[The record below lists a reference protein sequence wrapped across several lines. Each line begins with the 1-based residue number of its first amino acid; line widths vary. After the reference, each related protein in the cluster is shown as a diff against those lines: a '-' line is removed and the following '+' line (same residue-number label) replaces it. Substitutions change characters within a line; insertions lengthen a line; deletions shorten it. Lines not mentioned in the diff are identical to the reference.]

1 MCQSRISDDTGIQI
15 AATSKD
21 TEAVIQHSVIRVPQQ
36 SISAISGNHTPTA
49 VAEGRE
55 DTPTEA
61 PIAPRHPYQGK
72 DHTSSRARAPA
83 PHKSVRTANKETAK
97 AERRPKQGT
106 SAHLNKAND
115 MRPQSGS
122 RGIRVHFN
130 SEALPLR
137 VDRRTVDKSAV
148 PVMDTAST
156 HLEEPESYQ
165 ERVLGHPY
173 TAPTKEHDKAP
184 GSQTM
189 LYSQSR
195 APHQNPLL
203 ESSDSEPS
211 SSSTTHDSSKLY
223 SQSSVNGDPIDSA
236 AGDRHAPIDSVG
248 DKPQERK
255 KTRIAEDSVP
265 FPSIGSTSREAVPV
279 VTVDERSSE
288 DEESLAEILVHGQRT
303 ANAEPK
309 MVPLVVMK
317 MVKRKSLDNVGGENH
332 HKRIRLHGRDPRR
345 IVSYNA
351 PESSVPSRRP
361 PRAPVHLPIAQPSA
375 APVPGEASRLRALER
390 EKRLAERLEKERQEK
405 LSHPQE
411 KIGPLDLDQVGLF
424 LFRPMIRLL
433 T

>member
-1 MCQSRISDDTGIQI
+1 M
-15 AATSKD
+15 
-21 TEAVIQHSVIRVPQQ
+21 
-36 SISAISGNHTPTA
+36 
-49 VAEGRE
+49 
-55 DTPTEA
+55 
-61 PIAPRHPYQGK
+61 
-72 DHTSSRARAPA
+72 
-83 PHKSVRTANKETAK
+83 
-97 AERRPKQGT
+97 
-106 SAHLNKAND
+106 
-115 MRPQSGS
+115 
-122 RGIRVHFN
+122 
-130 SEALPLR
+130 R
-137 VDRRTVDKSAV
+137 VDRRTVNNSAV

-156 HLEEPESYQ
+156 HLEEPYTQESYQ

-173 TAPTKEHDKAP
+173 TAPAKEHDKAP
-184 GSQTM
+184 GSQTT

-223 SQSSVNGDPIDSA
+223 SQSSVNSDLIDSA
-236 AGDRHAPIDSVG
+236 AGNRHAPIDSVG
-248 DKPQERK
+248 DEPQERK
-255 KTRIAEDSVP
+255 KTRIAEDNVP
-265 FPSIGSTSREAVPV
+265 FPSIGSASREAVPV

-288 DEESLAEILVHGQRT
+288 DEESLAEILVREQRT

-309 MVPLVVMK
+309 MVPLVVK
-317 MVKRKSLDNVGGENH
+317 KVKRKSLDNVGDENH

-345 IVSYNA
+345 VVSYNA
-351 PESSVPSRRP
+351 PELSVPSRRP

-405 LSHPQE
+405 LTRPQE

-424 LFRPMIRLL
+424 LFRPMIQLL